1 MNNET
6 NNILFNET
14 VNRNVAR
21 ALLKTSRQLEGV
33 PRDFDIMVTI
43 MTDTQG
49 LLRDDESLKDYH
61 AMREELSE
69 LFSRAFRD
77 LTEMDERGM
86 SQGEKQMLIGLK
98 YVSMIAIREAEGK
111 LHFKGENLALFL
123 KGIVMVQA
131 ELSSHKKKAEHSL

>member
-69 LFSRAFRD
+69 LFSQAFRD

-86 SQGEKQMLIGLK
+86 SQGEKRMLIGLK

-111 LHFKGENLALFL
+111 LHFKGESLALFL

-131 ELSSHKKKAEHSL
+131 ELGSHKKKAEHSL